1 MQPLKV
7 DTGNRLTASD
17 GAAGVLLCTGGPA
30 SNFGPTDREQR
41 EDSAVHQKGIHTGR
55 GGMSLQVDDE
65 DAGHRR
71 LKLVIFIFIIVILQ
85 NIQYKILK

>member
-1 MQPLKV
+1 M
-7 DTGNRLTASD
+7 DTGNRLIASD
-17 GAAGVLLCTGGPA
+17 AGAGVLLFTGGPA
-30 SNFGPTDREQR
+30 GNFGLADREQR
-41 EDSAVHQKGIHTGR
+41 EDSALHQKGIHTGR